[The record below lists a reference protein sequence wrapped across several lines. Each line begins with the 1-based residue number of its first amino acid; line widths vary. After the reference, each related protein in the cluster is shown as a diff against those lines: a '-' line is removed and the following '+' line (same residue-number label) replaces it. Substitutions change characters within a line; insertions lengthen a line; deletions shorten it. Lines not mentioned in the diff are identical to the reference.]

1 MPKIKTLNHTE
12 HYNRSMIKVLTL
24 ISFLLGASSAFILYL
39 ESDYLKTAAKS
50 ENITY
55 FYLFA
60 YALALIL
67 ICNWHH
73 LIRAF
78 GKTKVFL
85 ANLTL
90 KTLVILFLAFFP
102 VSFMGAW
109 ILALYMTLTTLAWI
123 DLDILFETFSKD
135 KFTGSIRGFYLTI
148 ISAGYLF
155 SQFFSGMLVDRFGF
169 QASFKAALFFILAVL
184 AVSYLKIRKV
194 PERQS
199 PDIRFSEVLA
209 KILKRKNVLR
219 AYYISFLL
227 QFFYALMIIYTPL
240 KMLDLGFNWTEIGE
254 IFAIMLIPFVIF
266 QYPAGKLADK
276 KIEEKWILAFALFL
290 MGIFTSLIYFLNIK
304 DMVLWATI
312 LFFTRVGASLV
323 ELASDSY
330 FYKRIDCEDVD
341 IIEFFRNV
349 RPIGYLLGIAI
360 AAPITYYFGISAIF
374 PVVGILAITGIP
386 FALKLASSRVPPVCH
401 QPFGKIKR

>member
-1 MPKIKTLNHTE
+1 
-12 HYNRSMIKVLTL
+12 MIKVLTL
-24 ISFLLGASSAFILYL
+24 ISFLLGATSAFILYL

-55 FYLFA
+55 FYLVA
-60 YALALIL
+60 YVLALVL

-85 ANLTL
+85 ASLTL
-90 KTLVILFLAFFP
+90 KTLIILFLAFSP
-102 VSFMGAW
+102 VSIVGAW

-155 SQFFSGMLVDRFGF
+155 AQFFSGILIDRFGF
-169 QASFKAALFFILAVL
+169 QASFKAAVFFILAVM
-184 AVSYLKIRKV
+184 VISYLKIKKV
-194 PERQS
+194 PERKIQS
-199 PDIRFSEVLA
+199 MKFSEVLV
-209 KILKRKNVLR
+209 KILKRKNVMR
-219 AYYISFLL
+219 TYYISFLL

-276 KIEEKWILAFALFL
+276 KIEEKWILAFALFV
-290 MGIFTSLIYFLNIK
+290 MGIFTSFIYFLNVK
-304 DMVLWATI
+304 DFFLWAAV
-312 LFFTRVGASLV
+312 LFLTRVGASLV

-360 AAPITYYFGISAIF
+360 AAPITFYFGISAIF
-374 PVVGILAITGIP
+374 PAIGILVLTGIP
-386 FALKLASSRVPPVCH
+386 LALKLASSRIPPVCA
-401 QPFGKIKR
+401 QEQGKIKR